1 VAGLVLEPLEV
12 AGPLR
17 WRWLLRTEEGEA
29 LASHQVALPAG
40 DYEHRGFTDLY
51 RFLRWQADPD
61 RRVVS
66 EAQLTA
72 QVGDWIGRQALGE
85 PVLAALLDE
94 APVTVRVPVPAE
106 LAFLPYRPWEIA
118 AGGGLVLGR
127 EQVRFV
133 FDLAGTRRPPRRAAA
148 PNGRRPGAVRP
159 VHLRHG
165 RPLEPAPG
173 PRRHPEKRRARRSGT
188 RRPRRPA
195 DLIHPRGGRKRPGE
209 CGDLPPCSGISTP
222 DGSDVAQLTCDGSV
236 SPVADQWPSW
246 AFP

>member
-17 WRWLLRTEEGEA
+17 WRLLLRTEEGEA

-94 APVTVRVPVPAE
+94 APVTCRCRCRPSSPSCPTGPGRSPPGAGWSWAASRSGSCSTWPA
-106 LAFLPYRPWEIA
+106 
-118 AGGGLVLGR
+118 
-127 EQVRFV
+127 
-133 FDLAGTRRPPRRAAA
+133 LAGHPAGRWRQTVGGQVLFVPFIFVMAGRWNPRRAREDTRKHDELVDRELAA
-148 PNGRRPGAVRP
+148 LA
-159 VHLRHG
+159 
-165 RPLEPAPG
+165 
-173 PRRHPEKRRARRSGT
+173 
-188 RRPRRPA
+188 
-195 DLIHPRGGRKRPGE
+195 
-209 CGDLPPCSGISTP
+209 
-222 DGSDVAQLTCDGSV
+222 AQQT
-236 SPVADQWPSW
+236 
-246 AFP
+246 

>member
-1 VAGLVLEPLEV
+1 MCPLGKQVCPARTLFSSAARRGGESGGLSAAEEAVDAVRPQPASLVRGVSWP
-12 AGPLR
+12 GWCWSR
-17 WRWLLRTEEGEA
+17 WRWPGRCGGGGCCAPRRARRWPRTR
-29 LASHQVALPAG
+29 SVLPAG

-51 RFLRWQADPD
+51 RFLRGEADPD

-66 EAQLTA
+66 EGELTA

-85 PVLAALLDE
+85 PVLAALLDG

-148 PNGRRPGAVRP
+148 PNG
-159 VHLRHG
+159 
-165 RPLEPAPG
+165 PAARCCSSRSSSSWPAAGTRAGPG
-173 PRRHPEKRRARRSGT
+173 PRTHPET
-188 RRPRRPA
+188 
-195 DLIHPRGGRKRPGE
+195 
-209 CGDLPPCSGISTP
+209 
-222 DGSDVAQLTCDGSV
+222 
-236 SPVADQWPSW
+236 
-246 AFP
+246 